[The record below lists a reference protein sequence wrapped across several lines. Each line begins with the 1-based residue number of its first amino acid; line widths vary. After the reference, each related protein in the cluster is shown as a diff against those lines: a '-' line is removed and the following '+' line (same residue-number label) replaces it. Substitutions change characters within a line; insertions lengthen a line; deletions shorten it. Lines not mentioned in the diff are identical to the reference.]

1 MRRESVE
8 RVEGQ
13 VAALVHEGLDWSDL
27 SLRVGDV
34 LRRAVPFDHA
44 CWHTVDPSTMVFT
57 GVTKDS
63 LDDEVR
69 LPYHEYAV
77 TDVNQWVDLAQSGS
91 GGDTQCG
98 HAGGPR

>member
-1 MRRESVE
+1 
-8 RVEGQ
+8 
-13 VAALVHEGLDWSDL
+13 
-27 SLRVGDV
+27 
-34 LRRAVPFDHA
+34 
-44 CWHTVDPSTMVFT
+44 MVFT